1 LSRVHKR
8 NDFLF
13 SFAVYYPSGKRSI
26 IIPWASNQYYYL
38 FPAAKENK
46 KPQKSIYF
54 VTVLAAFRLQGASY
68 REQEQRQNKSSFCF
82 ISPLTKKPAS
92 GARARSFY

>member
-1 LSRVHKR
+1 MIFY
-8 NDFLF
+8 FLLMF
-13 SFAVYYPSGKRSI
+13 

-54 VTVLAAFRLQGASY
+54 VTVLAAFRLQGPVIASK
-68 REQEQRQNKSSFCF
+68 NSAKINLPFVSFR
-82 ISPLTKKPAS
+82 P
-92 GARARSFY
+92 